1 MPEQDK
7 IKSAANE
14 AAETAKAMAQDAVE
28 TARNEAQ
35 ARADAA
41 KEGVAKD
48 VKSVASA
55 LRDASEEM
63 RSGTP
68 QERAVGQ
75 IAGTLAD
82 VSDAIRD
89 QDLGDMVN
97 SMSSFARKNPVMFLS
112 SAALLGFAAA
122 RFAKASDS
130 GQPGGSGSQGSSY
143 GSHGGYGAQGS
154 TAGSAQSSSYGT
166 QGGSQSMSAAA
177 PGSAQTASRQS
188 GTPAPAINRGEN

>member
-28 TARNEAQ
+28 TARHEAHS
-35 ARADAA
+35 RADAA
-41 KEGVAKD
+41 KESVAKD

-55 LRDASEEM
+55 LREASEEM

-68 QERAVGQ
+68 QERAIGQ

-82 VSDAIRD
+82 VSDSIRD
-89 QDLGDMVN
+89 QDLGEMVT
-97 SMSSFARKNPVMFLS
+97 SVSSFARRNPVMFLS

-122 RFAKASDS
+122 RFAKASENTQAS
-130 GQPGGSGSQGSSY
+130 PQAGSYSPGPSPAA
-143 GSHGGYGAQGS
+143 HS
-154 TAGSAQSSSYGT
+154 TAPAVPQGT
-166 QGGSQSMSAAA
+166 APAA
-177 PGSAQTASRQS
+177 PRQP
-188 GTPAPAINRGEN
+188 GTPAPAINRGEV